1 MASAIRTDGRRKWH
15 KGRDTEA
22 PRVPFCPFA
31 DPENV
36 IQMTTKRL
44 LPIGESLFVAL
55 TEGENRRIVGRYHAA
70 LPERRY
76 VRPGEER
83 IPLHSALKGASY
95 FARQTLLL
103 TPPSEQKA
111 GPRCVRGPA
120 FLAYALMPLQA
131 VRREVFPYPRRF
143 LPTSRAA
150 PAMAVIPIRETHSTR
165 RLSSPVAGLVG
176 SAG

>member
-76 VRPGEER
+76 VRTGEER

-103 TPPSEQKA
+103 THRPLNKRLAP
-111 GPRCVRGPA
+111 VRGPA